1 MKRLHPD
8 LPWALNS
15 AGTVQPPSL
24 RHTKLMEKKS
34 SLFHEIFTLEKG
46 RSFVYCHWPWGGGED
61 CNQVSWSQFSQL
73 HIIIWFRYL
82 IHALKLK
89 TCLELTN
96 ALLSHRLQR
105 GTYHLPISS
114 YWPRHGPWVETLCP
128 EHYKKRKRN
137 KKVKWK
143 CLHLAFFC
151 VWWFFFLPK
160 ASKWK
165 GRANRS
171 LAPSPLP
178 ETEWGLQ
185 NFLLLCSY
193 LREA

>member
-1 MKRLHPD
+1 MTDCWENEASPS
-8 LPWALNS
+8 W
-15 AGTVQPPSL
+15 PPVSSELCRHCPASFPQTYKAYGEKVIFVPRNIYFREGKVFCILSL
-24 RHTKLMEKKS
+24 
-34 SLFHEIFTLEKG
+34 TLG
-46 RSFVYCHWPWGGGED
+46 GGGED

-151 VWWFFFLPK
+151 VWWFFFS
-160 ASKWK
+160 SK
-165 GRANRS
+165 S
-171 LAPSPLP
+171 
-178 ETEWGLQ
+178 
-185 NFLLLCSY
+185 
-193 LREA
+193 

>member
-1 MKRLHPD
+1 MTDCWENEASPS
-8 LPWALNS
+8 W
-15 AGTVQPPSL
+15 PPVSSELCRHCPASFPQTYKAYGEKVIFVPRNIYFREGKVFCILSL
-24 RHTKLMEKKS
+24 
-34 SLFHEIFTLEKG
+34 TLG
-46 RSFVYCHWPWGGGED
+46 GGGED

-128 EHYKKRKRN
+128 EHYKKRERN
-137 KKVKWK
+137 KKVKLK

-151 VWWFFFLPK
+151 VWWFFF
-160 ASKWK
+160 S
-165 GRANRS
+165 S
-171 LAPSPLP
+171 QS
-178 ETEWGLQ
+178 
-185 NFLLLCSY
+185 
-193 LREA
+193 